1 MQVLEALLHNKLY
14 INLKKCSFFTEKLF
28 SLGYIVNVEG
38 IHADEDRS
46 KLFENG
52 QP

>member
-28 SLGYIVNVEG
+28 FLGYIVSVEG
-38 IHADEDRS
+38 IHADED
-46 KLFENG
+46 
-52 QP
+52 